1 MGAILNIKFM
11 TMKEK
16 DIKKELESIIDN
28 AFRTRTSE
36 EDMYR
41 GDFGNSRI
49 GLEPVFIDY
58 TSSRNKIQKNSEKF
72 EDETDF
78 EKYRMDYA
86 ILGEVGYIASSHP
99 KVALDES
106 PRLKKGEFII
116 VNDIIE
122 QTWNPHKRK
131 FKSITELKN
140 YLKCNPAQTS
150 LSGQG
155 IYIIDKNLETRV
167 IGHIYCDKREYKQ
180 QPKQL
185 PKKYATIHRYVVV
198 GFGGFCPY

>member
-16 DIKKELESIIDN
+16 DIKDTLQSIIDEDMH
-28 AFRTRTSE
+28 TRVTD

-78 EKYRMDYA
+78 EKYRMDYKKLFHIFNKFE
-86 ILGEVGYIASSHP
+86 IL
-99 KVALDES
+99 
-106 PRLKKGEFII
+106 
-116 VNDIIE
+116 
-122 QTWNPHKRK
+122 
-131 FKSITELKN
+131 
-140 YLKCNPAQTS
+140 
-150 LSGQG
+150 
-155 IYIIDKNLETRV
+155 
-167 IGHIYCDKREYKQ
+167 
-180 QPKQL
+180 
-185 PKKYATIHRYVVV
+185 
-198 GFGGFCPY
+198 